1 MAFCLSGFLINFSP
15 LADNIYYNMEYELM
29 WLVADTKKEDLPR
42 LKKEINDIV
51 TKASGVAVGETI
63 EFEQKLSYQIKHNW
77 KGIYVAQRFTLKSK
91 DEREENNDTTDAVG
105 EMTRQLNL
113 HKELLRYIIVSAEDL
128 PSLASFAKD
137 AKKAKT
143 EDGKVFKEKGEK
155 IDGKLEK
162 VLNI

>member
-1 MAFCLSGFLINFSP
+1 
-15 LADNIYYNMEYELM
+15 M
-29 WLVADTKKEDLPR
+29 WLVADNKKEELPR
-42 LKKEINDIV
+42 LKKEVSDIV
-51 TKASGVAVGETI
+51 TKAGGTVTAETA
-63 EFEQKLSYQIKHNW
+63 EFEQKLAYQIKHNW
-77 KGIYVAQRFTLKSK
+77 KGIYVVGRFTLKNT
-91 DEREENNDTTDAVG
+91 DEREESGDTTDAIG

-128 PSLASFAKD
+128 PSLESFSKEVKS
-137 AKKAKT
+137 AKK